1 LKVVQKQDKK
11 EASDVTEIV
20 LLFGRRRR
28 WQQ

>member
-11 EASDVTEIV
+11 EAPDVTEIV
-20 LLFGRRRR
+20 LLFGWTRR

>member
-20 LLFGRRRR
+20 LFGWKRR
-28 WQQ
+28 WQ